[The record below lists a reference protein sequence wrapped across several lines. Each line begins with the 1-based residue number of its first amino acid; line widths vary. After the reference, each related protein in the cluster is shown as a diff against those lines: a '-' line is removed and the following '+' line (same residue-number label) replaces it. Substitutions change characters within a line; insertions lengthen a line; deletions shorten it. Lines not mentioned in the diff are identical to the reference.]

1 MPLFLKSGCIL
12 PVGSDMEHTE
22 YDYTENLSVMITGPV
37 EEGTVKRTVVRT
49 DGSRKLE
56 ITAVSEDGTIRV
68 TPGIPTLEAAEF
80 ASSFLKN

>member
-22 YDYTENLSVMITGPV
+22 YDYTENLSVMIAGLP
-37 EEGTVKRTVVRT
+37 EDGTVKRTVVSP

-68 TPGIPTLEAAEF
+68 TPGIPTMEAVEF
-80 ASSFLKN
+80 ASSFLKK